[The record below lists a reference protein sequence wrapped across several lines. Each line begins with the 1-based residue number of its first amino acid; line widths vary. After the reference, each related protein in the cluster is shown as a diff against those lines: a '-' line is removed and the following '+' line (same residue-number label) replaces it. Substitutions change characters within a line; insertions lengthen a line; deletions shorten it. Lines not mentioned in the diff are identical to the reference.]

1 MKYFFL
7 FALVA
12 ASVSVQAAQITKRF
26 DVTYPNQQTYLNQEA
41 NPRLN
46 EIASYMKSH
55 PDTKLLI
62 QGHTDNV
69 GSVETN
75 MKVSKARADAVKNY
89 LVKKEGLEA
98 SRISSEGF
106 GSKYPI
112 ATNSTP
118 EGRADNRRVIGAVT
132 L

>member
-55 PDTKLLI
+55 PYTKLLI

>member
-1 MKYFFL
+1 MKYFLL
-7 FALVA
+7 FALFVSSVA
-12 ASVSVQAAQITKRF
+12 VHAGQISKRF
-26 DVTYPNQQTYLNQEA
+26 DVTFPNGQTFLNDEA
-41 NPRLN
+41 NPHLN

-55 PDTKLLI
+55 PEAKLLI

-69 GSVETN
+69 GSFATN
-75 MKVSKARADAVKNY
+75 MKVSQERADAVKDY
-89 LVKKEGLEA
+89 LVKKEGLDA